1 MTEKDMLQSC
11 KADRVLKNK
20 NWDEYMWPH
29 QIEKTDEPEQKTKQP
44 QTQHIIINTN
54 VVKAGSTQ
62 GFSSF
67 GSTFNGVTNNYYN

>member
-29 QIEKTDEPEQKTKQP
+29 QIEKTAEPELKTKRP
-44 QTQHIIINTN
+44 QTQHTTYIKSN
-54 VVKAGSTQ
+54 VVKQGANQFFNTFDSTI
-62 GFSSF
+62 
-67 GSTFNGVTNNYYN
+67 TGVTINQK